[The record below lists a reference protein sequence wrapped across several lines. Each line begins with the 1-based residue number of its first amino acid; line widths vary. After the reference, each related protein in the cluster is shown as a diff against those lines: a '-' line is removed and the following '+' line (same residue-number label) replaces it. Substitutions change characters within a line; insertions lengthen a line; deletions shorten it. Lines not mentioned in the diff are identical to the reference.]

1 MMVDIDN
8 LREMVNV
15 DIKIDETDL
24 NTESLNIPQ
33 LHNKYL
39 ILYENSKLELEK
51 LQFQEKTQKRDKWLY
66 YTGKMGDDDLKRR
79 NWQPFEHN
87 VLKTDIP
94 MFLDA
99 DSDIQQLKAKI
110 SLQVSIVSYLESV
123 IKIIVG
129 RQWNIKS
136 AIEWIKFTQGI

>member
-1 MMVDIDN
+1 MNIESLRDMV
-8 LREMVNV
+8 EK

-24 NTESLNIPQ
+24 NSESLRTPQ

-39 ILYENSKLELEK
+39 VLYQNSQLQLEK
-51 LQFQEKTQKRDKWLY
+51 LEFEEKVLKRDKWLY
-66 YTGKMGDDDLKRR
+66 YSGKMGEDDLNRHQ
-79 NWQPFEHN
+79 WEPFEYN
-87 VLKTDIP
+87 ILKTDIP
-94 MFLDA
+94 MFI
-99 DSDIQQLKAKI
+99 DSDGDMQKIRAKI
-110 SLQVSIVSYLESV
+110 SLQKSIATYLEEV